1 MEFGFKVT
9 PSQSLEEAKSNLLGA
24 ATSQMAN
31 NEIFATIIDQYCHFF
46 DSDQNK
52 EVLHMGLENCS
63 NIILKMQNADESQI
77 DAQAAQ
83 YFN

>member
-1 MEFGFKVT
+1 MEFGFKAT

-31 NEIFATIIDQYCHFF
+31 NEIFTTIIDQYCNFF

-63 NIILKMQNADESQI
+63 NIILKM
-77 DAQAAQ
+77 
-83 YFN
+83 

>member
-1 MEFGFKVT
+1 MEFGFKAT
-9 PSQSLEEAKSNLLGA
+9 PNQSLEEAKSNLLGA

-31 NEIFATIIDQYCHFF
+31 SEIFTTIIDQYCNFF

-63 NIILKMQNADESQI
+63 NIIQKM
-77 DAQAAQ
+77 
-83 YFN
+83 